1 MNTDSLIVVENFYVS
16 FSAFIYKMLRTV
28 AFLRHMMDIII
39 FFKRNLYLVIFILD
53 IFEDFLIF
61 EFLKKFEDLYLI
73 IKYLKDHLIAFYSK
87 VDIKIQFFLLLI
99 GLFIDLKMN
108 CC

>member
-1 MNTDSLIVVENFYVS
+1 MNTDSLIVVENFYVG

-53 IFEDFLIF
+53 IFEDF
-61 EFLKKFEDLYLI
+61 
-73 IKYLKDHLIAFYSK
+73 
-87 VDIKIQFFLLLI
+87 
-99 GLFIDLKMN
+99 
-108 CC
+108 